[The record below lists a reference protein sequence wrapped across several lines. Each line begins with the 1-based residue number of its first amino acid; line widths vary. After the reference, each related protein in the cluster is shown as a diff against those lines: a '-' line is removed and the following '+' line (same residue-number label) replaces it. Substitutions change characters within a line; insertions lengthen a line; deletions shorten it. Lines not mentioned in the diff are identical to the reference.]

1 VELVVGNASVRRIAS
16 GKVLPFGILH
26 ALPLS
31 YSPCGKAGIE
41 PAAVQSLITDR
52 HRPEA
57 KFPPQESHLRIDAG
71 VAE

>member
-1 VELVVGNASVRRIAS
+1 LKIAS
-16 GKVLPFGILH
+16 GKVLPVGVLH

-31 YSPCGKAGIE
+31 YSPCGEAGIE
-41 PAAVQSLITDR
+41 PATVQLQITNR

-57 KFPPQESHLRIDAG
+57 KSPPQESHLRFDAG